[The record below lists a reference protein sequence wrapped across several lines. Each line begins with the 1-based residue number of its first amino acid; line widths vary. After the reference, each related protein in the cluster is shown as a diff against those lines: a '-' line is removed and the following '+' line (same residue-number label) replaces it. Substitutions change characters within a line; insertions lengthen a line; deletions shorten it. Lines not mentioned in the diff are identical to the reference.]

1 MTLKTCAI
9 PDRESTISPR
19 GIKCLSF
26 FSGALGLDLGLE
38 DVGIYPLLAC
48 EIDRCCRETIV
59 ANRPNIG
66 LIGDCR
72 EYPAAEIMEMA
83 GLHPDEEIDLMV
95 GGPPC
100 QAFSTAGKRRGFED
114 ERGNVFLRYIDL
126 ILEIRPRFAI
136 IENVRGILSAP
147 LEHVPWKDR
156 SHRTLGERNMRGS
169 ALSYIVAR
177 LKGAGYGVTF
187 NLYNAANFGSPE
199 IRERVIFVCARSGKQ
214 TPYLVPTHSENGQY
228 GLPRWR
234 TLRDAIGDLKESDQR
249 HLRFPEKRLRWY
261 RMLKEGQN
269 WRDLPTEFHKEA
281 LGKSYEAGGGKT
293 GFLRRL
299 AWDKPSPTLV
309 TSPAMPAT
317 DLAHPEKDRPL
328 SIQEYKRIQEFPDDW
343 VLCGSLTDQYRQV
356 GNAVPIS
363 LGRAVG
369 NLILSMMH
377 DLPIK
382 EYKEFKYSRYLK
394 TTNRHMPPSEA
405 RGVQCSL
412 FGSAV

>member
-1 MTLKTCAI
+1 MLKICNA
-9 PDRESTISPR
+9 PDKKSAISPN

-38 DVGIYPLLAC
+38 ATGIHPLLAC

-59 ANRPNIG
+59 ANRPKIG

-72 EYPAAEIMEMA
+72 DYTASEIMKMA
-83 GLHPDEEIDLMV
+83 GLMPGDEVDLMV

-126 ILEIRPRFAI
+126 ILEIRPKFAV

-147 LEHVPWKDR
+147 LVHIPWKDR
-156 SHRTLGERNMRGS
+156 VNRTMKTQNLRGG
-169 ALSYIVAR
+169 ALAHIIAR

-199 IRERVIFVCARSGKQ
+199 VRERVIFVCTRSGNLA
-214 TPYLVPTHSENGQY
+214 PYLVPTHSEDGQY

-234 TLRDAIGDLKESDQR
+234 TLRDAIGDLTGIEHQY
-249 HLRFPEKRLRWY
+249 LRFPEKRLRWY

-269 WRDLPTEFHKEA
+269 WRDLPVEFQKEA

-309 TSPAMPAT
+309 TSPIMPAT
-317 DLAHPEKDRPL
+317 DLAHPEMDRPL

-343 VLCGSLTDQYRQV
+343 ILCGSLTEQYRQV

-369 NLILSMMH
+369 NLILSMIH
-377 DLPIK
+377 DLPIT

-394 TTNRHMPPSEA
+394 TTDRHMPPSA
-405 RGVQCSL
+405 PHGAQLSL
-412 FGSAV
+412 FGSTA